1 MLLES
6 NVSFRTMQFPGMKIS
21 NINSDGDTANIEID
35 YAIIIKNMDD
45 AEQDTRWYGKG
56 LIKISE
62 LVIDSD
68 EFPEFPATVKSADI
82 KDNQITYRDESVIPI
97 KSHGNVGITL
107 HFENFDTP
115 VKFIGEL
122 MDFDLSGHEKYI
134 EHV

>member
-1 MLLES
+1 MI
-6 NVSFRTMQFPGMKIS
+6 FPGMKI
-21 NINSDGDTANIEID
+21 NKIDSDGDTVNIDID

-56 LIKISE
+56 LLKITE

-82 KDNQITYRDESVIPI
+82 KDNQITYRDDVVIPV

-107 HFENFDTP
+107 HFENFKLP
-115 VKFIGEL
+115 VKFIGEYMEL
-122 MDFDLSGHEKYI
+122 DLSGHEKYI
-134 EHV
+134 EHI

>member
-1 MLLES
+1 
-6 NVSFRTMQFPGMKIS
+6 MQFPGMKIS
-21 NINSDGDTANIEID
+21 HIDSDGDTASIEIN

-56 LIKISE
+56 LIKISD

-68 EFPEFPATVKSADI
+68 ELPEFPATVKSADI

-107 HFENFDTP
+107 HFENFDSP
-115 VKFIGEL
+115 VKFIGER

-134 EHV
+134 EHI